1 MFCKKNW
8 ILLPKIGKIVAL
20 IIKEIILNEFFINLK
35 LFLPKTN
42 RVPIIKPI
50 QADLEFVKIVDREI
64 PKVNRYAY

>member
-1 MFCKKNW
+1 MFCKYNW

-20 IIKEIILNEFFINLK
+20 IIKEIINNKFVINLK